1 MLFQEFPKIPR
12 LSKGVCVT
20 EKLDGTNAC
29 VVIDEQGNI
38 GAQSRSKLITP
49 ESDNY
54 GFAGWVQCNRDEL
67 AKLGP
72 GYHFGEWWGLGIQR
86 RYNLPE
92 KRFSLFNVGRWADVH
107 GTNERFGYKTNQQFA
122 PACCYVVPIL
132 SMKRVDL
139 ALAEAEAELRER
151 GSVAAPGFMKPEGLI
166 LYMVGTYSKFLL
178 ENDDT
183 PKGLVK

>member
-12 LSKGVCVT
+12 LSKGACVT

-29 VVIDEQGNI
+29 VVIEEDGTV

-54 GFAGWVQCNRDEL
+54 GFAGWVERNRDEL
-67 AKLGP
+67 VKLGP
-72 GYHFGEWWGLGIQR
+72 GHHFGEWWGLGIQR
-86 RYNLPE
+86 RYNVPE

-107 GTNERFGYKTNQQFA
+107 GTNDWNHSAKQQFA

-132 SMKRVDL
+132 SLKRVDL
-139 ALAEAEAELRER
+139 ALSEAENILRTQ
-151 GSVAAPGFMKPEGLI
+151 GSVAAPGFLKPEGLI

-178 ENDDT
+178 ENDGV
-183 PKGLVK
+183 PKGLVS